1 MAKVVAPSNVNR
13 TRILYACR
21 IVLVVAKLQL
31 GIANRLSVCGIQD
44 PDFLRPVEDRGQSIG
59 IHQGSREGV
68 QLGLIP

>member
-1 MAKVVAPSNVNR
+1 M
-13 TRILYACR
+13 
-21 IVLVVAKLQL
+21 VAKLQL

>member
-44 PDFLRPVEDRGQSIG
+44 FLRPVEDRGQSIG